1 MALTVRLGFEE
12 REAVQS
18 AKKLGKSIEEVDK
31 ALDSVSDNKF
41 GTDLDKGF
49 DKAKGSMQDFKQEAG
64 QTAAE
69 VGASFD
75 GSAESIAGGF
85 QELAA
90 QGGSAF
96 GPLGAGLGLAAAAG
110 IGLITTAVQGANEET
125 ELAKER
131 VADWANAFIEA
142 GGTMLTAGV
151 QAARVQEIITNPE
164 AFAEAETNAR
174 NWGVAIETAVQAMSG
189 SPGAINEVTASLD
202 RNKEAAEGSDRAA
215 QELGVTQAGEAI
227 ATADLARQHEA
238 GTDALRKLTGEME
251 AGATR
256 AKILSDANYELIES
270 AGTATVQVDALGNAV
285 YLLPDG
291 TEIMVNA
298 ETGVATQNVAN
309 FQGDLDGVDERVV
322 TAKVRLQVDDYAW
335 RNYDPGNKY
344 STVKVTG
351 AMGWE

>member
-1 MALTVRLGFEE
+1 MALSVRIGFEE

-18 AKKLGKSIEEVDK
+18 AKKLGDSIEQVDK

-41 GTDLDKGF
+41 GTKLDKGF
-49 DKAKGSMQDFKQEAG
+49 DTAKKGMDDFKSEANE
-64 QTAAE
+64 TARE

-75 GSAESIAGGF
+75 GSAESIVGGF
-85 QELAA
+85 QEIAA
-90 QGGSAF
+90 QAGGAF
-96 GPLGAGLGLAAAAG
+96 GPLGAGVGLAAAGA
-110 IGLITTAVQGANEET
+110 IGLITTAIGEANAEA

-151 QAARVQEIITNPE
+151 QAARVQEILTDPE
-164 AFAEAETNAR
+164 RFAEAETNMR
-174 NWGVAIETAVQAMSG
+174 NWGVSIETAVAAMSG
-189 SPGAINEVTASLD
+189 NAGAISEVTVSLSE
-202 RNKEAAEGSDRAA
+202 NKEAADESAQAA
-215 QELGVTQAGEAI
+215 ARLGIANAAEAG
-227 ATADLARQHEA
+227 ATADLARQHQDGA
-238 GTDALRKLTGEME
+238 KALSKLTGEME

-256 AKILSDANYELIES
+256 AQILSDANYRLIES
-270 AGTATVQVDALGNAV
+270 AGTATVQVDALGNSV
-285 YLLPDG
+285 YALPDG
-291 TEIMVNA
+291 TEIMINA

-322 TAKVRLQVDDYAW
+322 TAKVRLAVDDYEW

>member
-1 MALTVRLGFEE
+1 MALSVRIGFEE

-18 AKKLGKSIEEVDK
+18 AKKLGDSIEAVDK
-31 ALDSVSDNKF
+31 SLDRLGDNKSA
-41 GTDLDKGF
+41 TKLDKGF
-49 DKAKGSMQDFKQEAG
+49 DVARKGMDDFKQEAN

-75 GSAESIAGGF
+75 GSAESIVGGF
-85 QELAA
+85 QEVAA
-90 QGGSAF
+90 QAGGAF

-110 IGLITTAVQGANEET
+110 IGLVTAAVADANAET

-189 SPGAINEVTASLD
+189 SPGAIAEVTASLAE
-202 RNKEAAEGSDRAA
+202 NKAAADNSAQAA
-215 QELGVTQAGEAI
+215 QDLGIARAGEAG
-227 ATADLARQHEA
+227 ATADLSRQYED
-238 GTDALRKLTGEME
+238 GTDALRKLTGEMD
-251 AGATR
+251 AGAQR

-285 YLLPDG
+285 YKLPDG
-291 TEIMVNA
+291 TEIMINA

-322 TAKVRLQVDDYAW
+322 TAKVRLEVDDYAW
-335 RNYDPGNKY
+335 RNYDPGNKT
-344 STVKVTG
+344 STIKVTG